1 MVAIPKQFEVYLVC
15 LDPTIGSEIQK
26 TRPCVIISPNEMNQ
40 YIKTVIIAPM
50 TTAKRNYPLV
60 MRHTGFFSYSPLDDV
75 DHIPL
80 KKAKFNPFTRR
91 PNTES
96 PVTKRAGIKV
106 NSALK
111 ASEKILQL
119 VLNII

>member
-1 MVAIPKQFEVYLVC
+1 MVEIPKQFEVYLVC

-91 PNTES
+91 PT
-96 PVTKRAGIKV
+96 
-106 NSALK
+106 LK
-111 ASEKILQL
+111 APSQSEQG
-119 VLNII
+119 